1 MDFKSLRTKSSLAVI
16 ITAAVL
22 VEITSGIQCYFA
34 QEGIRQEVEH
44 RADRVVSIAKFSSP
58 SINWSQRAFIKR
70 LASMAILSGE
80 RANGSFRT
88 P

>member
-1 MDFKSLRTKSSLAVI
+1 MDFKLLRTQSSLAVI

-22 VEITSGIQCYFA
+22 VEITSGIQYYFA
-34 QEGIRQEVEH
+34 KEGIRQEVDR
-44 RADRVVSIAKFSSP
+44 RADRVVSIAKFSSS

-70 LASMAILSGE
+70 PASMAIPSGE
-80 RANGSFRT
+80 RANASFRT

>member
-1 MDFKSLRTKSSLAVI
+1 MDFKSLRTQSSLAVI

-22 VEITSGIQCYFA
+22 VEITSGIQYYFA
-34 QEGIRQEVEH
+34 KEGIRQEVEH
-44 RADRVVSIAKFSSP
+44 RAERVVSIAKFSSP

-70 LASMAILSGE
+70 PASMAILSGE